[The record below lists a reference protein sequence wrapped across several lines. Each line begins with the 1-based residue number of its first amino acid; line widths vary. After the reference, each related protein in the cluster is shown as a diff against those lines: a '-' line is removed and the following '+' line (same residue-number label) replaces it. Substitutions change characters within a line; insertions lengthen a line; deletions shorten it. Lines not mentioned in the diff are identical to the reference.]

1 MSINIQLPDGSEREL
16 ADGATAYDL
25 AESIS
30 PNLAKVVLA
39 AKVNGQIHDFHTPLP
54 DKAEVLQIV
63 DKQVKQRC
71 EAAALFADAG
81 RIALEQQENCEIEI
95 LQAYLPEALSESERT
110 ALVDDV
116 ISAIGATSMKEMGK
130 VMAEIQPKAQ
140 RRSDMAAL
148 SALVKA
154 RLSS

>member
-1 MSINIQLPDGSEREL
+1 MKERIQSDMKAALRNGEKLRLSVLRML
-16 ADGATAYDL
+16 
-25 AESIS
+25 
-30 PNLAKVVLA
+30 LA
-39 AKVNGQIHDFHTPLP
+39 AIQHREIYERRDL
-54 DKAEVLQIV
+54 DKAEVLQVV

-81 RIALEQQENCEIEI
+81 EQQENSEMEV
-95 LQAYLPEALSESERT
+95 LQAYLPEALSESECT

-116 ISAIGATSMKEMGK
+116 ISAMDATSMKEMGK
-130 VMAEIQPKAQ
+130 VMAEIQTRAQ

-154 RLSS
+154 RLSG

>member
-1 MSINIQLPDGSEREL
+1 MKERIQSDMKAALRNGEKLRLSVLRML
-16 ADGATAYDL
+16 
-25 AESIS
+25 
-30 PNLAKVVLA
+30 LA
-39 AKVNGQIHDFHTPLP
+39 AIQHREIYERRDL
-54 DKAEVLQIV
+54 DKAEVLQVV

-81 RIALEQQENCEIEI
+81 RVDLEQQENSEMEV
-95 LQAYLPEALSESERT
+95 LQAYLPEALSESECT

-116 ISAIGATSMKEMGK
+116 ISAMDATGMKEMGK
-130 VMAEIQPKAQ
+130 VMAEIQTRAQ

-154 RLSS
+154 RLSG

>member
-1 MSINIQLPDGSEREL
+1 MKARIQSDMKAALRNGDKLRLSALRML
-16 ADGATAYDL
+16 
-25 AESIS
+25 
-30 PNLAKVVLA
+30 LA
-39 AKVNGQIHDFHTPLP
+39 AIQHHEIYERRDL

-81 RIALEQQENCEIEI
+81 RIDLEQKENCEIEI

-116 ISAIGATSMKEMGK
+116 IRAMGATSMKEMGK
-130 VMAEIQPKAQ
+130 VMAEIQTKAQ
-140 RRSDMAAL
+140 RRSEMAAL